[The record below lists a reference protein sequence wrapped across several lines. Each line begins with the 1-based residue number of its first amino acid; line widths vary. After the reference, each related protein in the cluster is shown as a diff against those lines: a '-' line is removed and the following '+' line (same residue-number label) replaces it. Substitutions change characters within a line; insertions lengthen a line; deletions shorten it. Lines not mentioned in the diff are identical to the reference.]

1 MCTAETAEA
10 SVGMLSTTDRLKEG
24 KKLQGKCLRII
35 SPESPAKLYCCYTVI
50 AVLTAAVIALSVALS
65 VKKEQVSIKNTCAAC
80 PRDWIGFGSKCFY
93 FSENTSNWT
102 FSQTF
107 CMERE
112 AQLARFDSLEEL
124 NFLKRYKGT
133 FDYWIGLRR
142 NSPEHPWR
150 WTDNTEYNSLYVL
163 KLLFLLPCSC
173 VVFA

>member
-10 SVGMLSTTDRLKEG
+10 SVGMLSTTDRLEEG
-24 KKLQGKCLRII
+24 EKLQVQCLRII

-65 VKKEQVSIKNTCAAC
+65 VKKEQISIKNTCAAC
-80 PRDWIGFGSKCFY
+80 PRDWIGFWSKCFY

-102 FSQTF
+102 FSQTL
-107 CMERE
+107 CMELE